1 MKPAEAACCLLL
13 ITLQLGHTGSTV
25 NPARAGE
32 SEELDALLKKFLEV
46 KDEVVRREM
55 KVILKALLRV
65 FSHCKD
71 QLITTT
77 TIPTLITSPSA
88 TTASPTTTI
97 PTPITSPSATT
108 VSPTTT
114 IPTLI
119 TSASATTAS
128 LTARQPANAETGNQH
143 IQRHKKPPVMTGESA
158 SPDDNQGKE
167 KSQESPKSDRK
178 FLWIVLGV
186 LAAIMLVTI
195 LILKSKVLICVRV
208 HTKADVAD
216 YMEEKMYSKND
227 DIVLLGVTPGP
238 EWEEE
243 CYFTAKGCDGPMSQC
258 AQQGS
263 PGCEVISP
271 RSTY

>member
-65 FSHCKD
+65 FSHC
-71 QLITTT
+71 
-77 TIPTLITSPSA
+77 
-88 TTASPTTTI
+88 
-97 PTPITSPSATT
+97 
-108 VSPTTT
+108 
-114 IPTLI
+114 
-119 TSASATTAS
+119 
-128 LTARQPANAETGNQH
+128 
-143 IQRHKKPPVMTGESA
+143 TGESA

-208 HTKADVAD
+208 HTKADIPFIFTDVAD